1 MHTIQDAID
10 FAITNGLVK
19 YDTEFKL
26 THAPFCLTPFPLQ
39 KTAIKDMIALTPIFN
54 ELMMT
59 VGENKDFLY
68 QHLKAS
74 ALTDDFIKRL
84 LDLNAK
90 VALSNH
96 LQISRNDFLFARADE
111 KSSQL
116 YPKQV
121 EYNAISNSFPYLAT
135 KTNLLHRYLSQES
148 SDDKGLVENNPLEEV
163 VDVMADVV
171 RYYDFPKSCVLMV
184 VQKNEQNLF
193 DQRGIEYRLLE
204 KYGIP
209 TFRQQLEEI
218 AENAKIKDGHLLING
233 HIAALTYFRAAYSPN
248 DYPGHEAWK
257 GREIIEQSSSVK
269 CPSIGMQLAGTKKI
283 QQVLSKVN
291 ILEQFISA
299 DKANLIRKTFVGMFD
314 LNELV
319 NGVPAMELAISS
331 PEKYVLKP
339 QREGGGNNLYED
351 EMVEQL
357 KRFSAEERN
366 AYILMERI
374 FTPTALSTLVVD
386 SRDEE
391 TQTISEIG
399 RYGACLHDGHSIRF
413 NKDIGY
419 LVRTKSADTNE
430 GGVCAGHAFLNVLSN
445 PET

>member
-19 YDTEFKL
+19 YDTQFKL
-26 THAPFCLTPFPLQ
+26 THAPFCLTPFLL
-39 KTAIKDMIALTPIFN
+39 KKAVIKDMISLTPVFN
-54 ELMMT
+54 ELMMK
-59 VGENKDFLY
+59 VGENKGFLY
-68 QHLKAS
+68 RHLKAS

-90 VALSNH
+90 VDFSNH
-96 LQISRNDFLFARADE
+96 LQICRNDFLFASADG
-111 KSSQL
+111 KSNQV

-135 KTNLLHRYLSQES
+135 KTNLLHRYLSQTS
-148 SDDKGLVENNPLEEV
+148 SGDKGLIENEPLEKV
-163 VDVMADVV
+163 VDVMAEVV
-171 RYYDFPKSCVLMV
+171 RYYDAPRSCVLMV

-193 DQRGIEYRLLE
+193 DQRGIEYRLLK

-209 TFRQQLEEI
+209 TFRQQLEQI

-233 HIAALTYFRAAYSPN
+233 HIAALTYFRAAYTPN
-248 DYPGHEAWK
+248 DYPDRKAWK
-257 GREIIEQSSSVK
+257 GREIIEHSSSVK

-283 QQVLSKVN
+283 QQVLSKEN
-291 ILEQFISA
+291 ILEQFISP
-299 DKANLIRKTFVGMFD
+299 DQANLIKKTFVGMFD

-319 NGVPAMELAISS
+319 NSVPAMELAIKS

-351 EMVEQL
+351 EMVEHL
-357 KRFSAEERN
+357 NRISAEERN

-374 FTPTALSTLVVD
+374 FTPTERSILVVD
-386 SRDEE
+386 GRDEE

-419 LVRTKSADTNE
+419 LVRTKSADKNE
-430 GGVCAGHAFLNVLSN
+430 GGVCAGHACLNVLRD
-445 PET
+445 PEI